1 MEIRDI
7 VYFKEVAEHLN
18 LGRAAQALDLSTT
31 ALSKSLRRLEKSV
44 GAKLVKRT
52 PKGVELTGAGNALF
66 AQAGRLQR
74 LLDDIRHE
82 ATDLGAGY
90 AGHITVGATP
100 GVSEYC
106 VSDAY
111 AALLKEAPSVSLR
124 AILTYGIEAAAM
136 VQEGKVDFTVNTIRS
151 VFPPDLV
158 CEPLFS
164 DYQVVY
170 VAANHPLALRKRV
183 TLADLAKE
191 SWAADIDPGNWN
203 ILCQLFRT
211 KGLEPPRLIL
221 ESNSLGIR
229 LPVIESSNLV
239 MHSASVTV
247 QMATQRYKLVA
258 LQVEELHLERR
269 ICVYYRKG
277 GYLSPAA
284 LRMIGILKEQGKL
297 QAAKLLPRKPRGS

>member
-18 LGRAAQALDLSTT
+18 LGRAAHALDLSTT

-52 PKGVELTGAGNALF
+52 PIGVELTGAGNALF
-66 AQAGRLQR
+66 AQSGRLQL

-82 ATDLGAGY
+82 ATDLGTGR
-90 AGHITVGATP
+90 AGHVIVGATP

-111 AALLKEAPSVSLR
+111 AALLKEAPNISLR

-136 VQEGKVDFTVNTIRS
+136 AQERKVDFVVNTIRPVVPS
-151 VFPPDLV
+151 DLV
-158 CEPLFS
+158 CEQLFR
-164 DYQVVY
+164 DHQVVY
-170 VAANHPLALRKRV
+170 VATNHPIAGLKRV
-183 TLADLAKE
+183 TLSDLAKE
-191 SWAADIDPGNWN
+191 RWAADIDPANWN

-211 KGLEPPRLIL
+211 NGLQPPRLLL
-221 ESNSLGIR
+221 ESNSPDLR

-239 MHSASVTV
+239 MHSASIAV
-247 QMATQRYKLVA
+247 QKATHRYRLVA
-258 LQVEELHLERR
+258 LQVEGLHLERR
-269 ICVYYRKG
+269 IGVYYRKH

-284 LRMIGILKEQGKL
+284 RRMIEILKAQRKVLARKL
-297 QAAKLLPRKPRGS
+297 AN